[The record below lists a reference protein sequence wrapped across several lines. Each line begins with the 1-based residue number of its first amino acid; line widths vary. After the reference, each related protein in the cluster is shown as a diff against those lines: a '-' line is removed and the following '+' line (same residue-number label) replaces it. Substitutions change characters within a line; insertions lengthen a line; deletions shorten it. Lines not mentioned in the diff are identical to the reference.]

1 MLSRYSAFRRPTGM
15 RGIYIIWLGQMV
27 SGIASGITAIAIPI
41 WILSF
46 TEGRGIAIGI
56 WEAVFFGTYLLAV
69 QFAGVLIDRYNRKV
83 MMLVYDV
90 SSLFVI
96 ALLLIVEITGR
107 LELWHLYVSAGV
119 QGIGFAFHSPSYSAA
134 ITTMV
139 PRKQYVRAN
148 GLMALI
154 YDIPDIFAPILGGIL
169 VLVIGLSGI
178 LAVNL
183 IAFVFSIGAL
193 LVVQVP
199 STPHTV
205 EGERSRSRLFKEIIY
220 GIRYILERPGL
231 LGIELIFLFGNLFSG
246 IALSVAAL
254 YPMILLRTGN
264 NTEAV
269 GLIQS
274 AGALAVVATGIYL
287 STWGGIKRP
296 VRAIL
301 LGWIISSLFG
311 LTLLGVGQVIAVW
324 FIAIVINS
332 ILDPVVNVAIET
344 FLQTK
349 VAPDIQGRVFSASD
363 FLAQALIPITPLVAG
378 FLGDQIFEPAMAE
391 GGALVNLFGWLIGT
405 GPGSGFALLIFLCG
419 VSGLLV
425 GLSGY
430 LVPAIR
436 NVDQAMPDTP
446 TLPSIGAI
454 TQAQISD
461 TLNKIRVRVWD
472 HRRPRKFMNKF
483 AKNIRR
489 FGAKY
494 TQGKD
499 KDAQQL
505 QDNREESPPS
515 QDKSQEN
522 ELTPHKAKNSDET
535 LVSPE

>member
-1 MLSRYSAFRRPTGM
+1 MISRVSAFRRPTGM

-27 SGIASGITAIAIPI
+27 SGIASGVTAIAIPI

-56 WEAVFFGTYLLAV
+56 WEAVFFGSYLLAV

-90 SSLFVI
+90 SSLLVI
-96 ALLLIVEITGR
+96 AIVLVIEIMGR
-107 LELWHLYVSAGV
+107 LELWHLYTAAIV

-139 PRKQYVRAN
+139 PKKQYVRAN
-148 GLMALI
+148 GLMSLI
-154 YDIPDIFAPILGGIL
+154 YDIPDIFAPVLGGLL
-169 VLVIGLSGI
+169 VLVIGLRGI

-183 IAFVFSIGAL
+183 IAFLFSIGAL
-193 LVVQVP
+193 LLVKVP

-205 EGERSRSRLFKEIIY
+205 EGDRSRSRLVKEVIY

-287 STWGGIKRP
+287 STWGRIKRP
-296 VRAIL
+296 ARAIL
-301 LGWIISSLFG
+301 LGWIISSVFG
-311 LTLLGVGQVIAVW
+311 LALLGVGQVLIIWVV
-324 FIAIVINS
+324 AIVINS

-349 VAPDIQGRVFSASD
+349 VAPDVQGRVFSASD
-363 FLAQALIPITPLVAG
+363 FLAQAMIPITPLVAG
-378 FLGDQIFEPAMAE
+378 FLGDQIFEPAMA
-391 GGALVNLFGWLIGT
+391 GGGGLANLFGWLIGT
-405 GPGSGFALLIFLCG
+405 GPGSGYGLLIFLCG
-419 VSGLLV
+419 MSGLLV

-430 LVPAIR
+430 LVPDIR
-436 NVDQAMPDTP
+436 NVDKAMPDTP
-446 TLPSIGAI
+446 TLPSIGI
-454 TQAQISD
+454 VTQAQAFD
-461 TLNKIRVRVWD
+461 TLNKIRVRVWNN
-472 HRRPRKFMNKF
+472 HRPRKIMNKF
-483 AKNIRR
+483 AKNIRK
-489 FGAKY
+489 FGAKNARG
-494 TQGKD
+494 QN
-499 KDAQQL
+499 KDAQQV
-505 QDNREESPPS
+505 DNKKE
-515 QDKSQEN
+515 
-522 ELTPHKAKNSDET
+522 
-535 LVSPE
+535 